1 MVKPMPVEEICGRGK
16 APLLRERP
24 LSGERPPRTDSD
36 LVGTESDHT
45 ECASA
50 GLPRGMGTDGCQ
62 ALYLQVGNQRWAGLL
77 ICTGVRR

>member
-1 MVKPMPVEEICGRGK
+1 MIRPVPVEEICERRK
-16 APLLRERP
+16 VPLLREPP

-36 LVGTESDHT
+36 LAGTESAHT

-62 ALYLQVGNQRWAGLL
+62 ALYFQVGNQRWAGLL